1 MHSSPR
7 NITILGSTGSIGT
20 QTLNII
26 QRFNGD
32 FQLHWLTCNT
42 RVEDLAEQVR
52 AMKPYGVA
60 IRDEGACKRFKNL
73 LPDFN
78 GPVLC
83 GEEGLCEAASDIE
96 NDFVMS
102 AMVGFSGVVP
112 TMAAVKNGHTI
123 GLANKETMVSAGEI
137 FTEAAKKYAATLI
150 AVDSEH
156 SAILQCLIGENS
168 NTIARLIITA
178 SGGPFLSHSSEQL
191 KHVRASDALT
201 HPTWKM
207 GDKIT
212 VDSSTLMNKGF
223 EVIEAR
229 WLFGLD
235 AEKIDVV
242 IHPQSIIHSLV
253 EFVDGSIKAQLSLPS
268 MLLPIQYALT
278 YPRRLPL
285 SMPLLDLAKIGSL
298 TFEKPDKDRFPCL
311 RLAFEALET
320 GGSAGCVLNAA
331 NEVAV
336 QAFLSNQI
344 AFTEIPRI
352 VEGALTNIEHL
363 SHPSMSDIL
372 AIDRETRNRLLWNFS
387 VQHSHS

>member
-1 MHSSPR
+1 MHSLPR
-7 NITILGSTGSIGT
+7 NITVLGSTGSIGT
-20 QTLNII
+20 QTLNIV
-26 QRFNGD
+26 QRFAPEY
-32 FQLHWLTCNT
+32 QLRWLTCNT
-42 RVEDLAEQVR
+42 KVEDLAEQ
-52 AMKPYGVA
+52 ASALHPYGVA

-78 GPVLC
+78 GRVLC
-83 GEEGLCEAASDIE
+83 GEAGLCEAASDTE

-102 AMVGFSGVVP
+102 AMVGFSGVAP
-112 TMAAVKNGHTI
+112 TMAAVESGHTI
-123 GLANKETMVSAGEI
+123 GLANKETMVSAGKV
-137 FTEAAKKYAATLI
+137 FTEAARKFDATLI

-156 SAILQCLIGENS
+156 SAILQCLIGENP
-168 NTIARLIITA
+168 NAIARFIITA
-178 SGGPFLSHSSEQL
+178 SGGPFRSHTSEQL
-191 KHVRASDALT
+191 QHVRASDALA
-201 HPTWKM
+201 HPNWKM

-223 EVIEAR
+223 EVIEAH
-229 WLFGLD
+229 WLFGID
-235 AEKIDVV
+235 TSRIDVV

-278 YPRRLPL
+278 YPHRLPL
-285 SMPLLDLAKIGSL
+285 AMPPLDLAAVGAL
-298 TFEKPDKDRFPCL
+298 TFEKPDTVRFPCL
-311 RLAFEALET
+311 RLAYEALET

-344 AFTEIPRI
+344 AFIEIPRI
-352 VEGALTNIEHL
+352 VEEALNNIEHL

-372 AIDRETRNRLLWNFS
+372 AIDRETRNRLLWNSS